1 MGSKTTPL
9 VLVMFALVGALS
21 AGAVPA
27 AIAQEDTSLG
37 QDLAGGIVSDV
48 LDGSVNDDDQNG
60 DADDEINQDATVTAT
75 VNRNQEQN
83 GNEDN
88 VDEFAD
94 DTISLTAEQ
103 HPGNAGVPIGL
114 SIDTAEEETPTPPP
128 ADTADTQQTQ
138 SIKFAGEPSLKLNEP
153 FDDRGLT
160 TSASITASGTVT
172 GSGGTAVLT
181 SNVSIL
187 AICED
192 DETGELSN
200 PQSFQSTVSSE
211 PITIEPGRQSFELT
225 TETITEPVGDVEC
238 EEGQTAILN
247 SVQFIEPVLTIQTGG
262 NTLTQPFPSITP

>member
-9 VLVMFALVGALS
+9 ILAIFTLVCALPA

-27 AIAQEDTSLG
+27 ATAQEEDTSLG
-37 QDLAGGIVSDV
+37 QDLAGSIVSDV
-48 LDGSVNDDDQNG
+48 LDNGDDGKANG
-60 DADDEINQDATVTAT
+60 DASDDINQDATVTAT

-88 VDEFAD
+88 VGEFD
-94 DTISLTAEQ
+94 DTTSLTAEQ
-103 HPGNAGVPIGL
+103 HPGNVGVPIAI

-128 ADTADTQQTQ
+128 PADAQQTQ
-138 SIKFAGEPSLKLNEP
+138 SIKFASEPSLKLNEP
-153 FDDRGLT
+153 FDDRGLA
-160 TSASITASGTVT
+160 TSASVTASGTVT

-181 SNVSIL
+181 SNVNVL

-200 PQSFQSTVSSE
+200 TQSFQSTVSSE
-211 PITIEPGRQSFELT
+211 PITIESGRQSFELT
-225 TETITEPVGDVEC
+225 TETITEPVEDVEC

-247 SVQFIEPVLTIQTGG
+247 FVQFIEPVLTIQTGG
-262 NTLTQPFPSITP
+262 NTLTHTFPSITP

>member
-94 DTISLTAEQ
+94 DTISLTGEQ
-103 HPGNAGVPIGL
+103 HPGNAGVPLGL
-114 SIDTAEEETPTPPP
+114 SIDPAEEETPTPPP
-128 ADTADTQQTQ
+128 ADTQQTQ

-181 SNVSIL
+181 SNVSVL

-200 PQSFQSTVSSE
+200 PQSFQSTVSSD

-262 NTLTQPFPSITP
+262 NTLTQPFPGITP